1 MAVSFGIAKKIID
14 HPSYNFGLALP
25 FVCAFYVL
33 NSNDP
38 YVIPIIGFSLNH
50 GITTVLN
57 VLGVAL
63 YYVMSLF
70 MFVLAGAVSKIV
82 EESKGWLV
90 LVAFFALTS
99 LYSFLTQEHIP
110 RVGLLFGALS
120 AVYLLLASLKMES
133 GSLSLL
139 LVVLTGGV
147 LSLLSFVLGIL
158 WFDGHYLFTE
168 AIAKILGLPTIAPE
182 SLKIGAAMLIT
193 SGYVIYYAVFQT
205 GELWGD

>member
-33 NSNDP
+33 NANDP
-38 YVIPIIGFSLNH
+38 FVIPIIGVQLSH
-50 GITTVLN
+50 GISAVLK

-63 YYVMSLF
+63 YYFVSLL

-82 EESKGWLV
+82 EESKGWLF
-90 LVAFFALTS
+90 LVAFFALAS
-99 LYSFLTQEHIP
+99 LYSLLTQEQIP

-120 AVYLLLASLKMES
+120 VAYLLLVSLKREN

-168 AIAKILGLPTIAPE
+168 VIAKILGLPAITPE

-205 GELWGD
+205 EELWS